1 MRAFLRFTALSS
13 LIILAACHSGDDSH
27 VVVSEGDT
35 VQLGEGDVRIT
46 SRDGAIDLMLAGD
59 RIIVGLSDSV
69 MEKVRAETD
78 TANLDSDGGIG
89 ASIEKFV
96 KSKVQTTLAK
106 RVDYPVSDLRD
117 ASYEGGRIVFEYKG
131 GAKFHLLE
139 GAKTNDRSVLSSFSE
154 EDSEAFVEAVRE
166 RIGTRS

>member
-13 LIILAACHSGDDSH
+13 LVIATACHTGEDSH
-27 VVVSEGDT
+27 IVVSEGDT

-78 TANLDSDGGIG
+78 TANLDADGGIG

-117 ASYEGGRIVFEYKG
+117 ASYEDGRIVFQYRG
-131 GAKFHLLE
+131 RAKFHLLE
-139 GAKTNDRSVLSSFSE
+139 GAETNDRSVLSSFSE
-154 EDSEAFVEAVRE
+154 EDSQAFVDAVRE
-166 RIGTRS
+166 RIGARS